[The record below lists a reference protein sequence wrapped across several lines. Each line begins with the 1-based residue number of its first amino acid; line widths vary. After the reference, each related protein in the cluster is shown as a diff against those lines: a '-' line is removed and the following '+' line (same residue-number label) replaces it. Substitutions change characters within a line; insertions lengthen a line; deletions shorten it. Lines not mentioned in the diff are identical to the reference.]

1 MILLM
6 QDNREQEI
14 LALLQKGA
22 TTRAFQLLVKEYSRR
37 IYWHVRHMLND
48 HEDSNDVVQNVFIK
62 IWENLD
68 GFRGDAKLY
77 TWIYRIA
84 SNEALNF
91 IQQKKRKLR
100 LVQEAAEVGSQQD
113 RQTSP
118 NPDGEAVYARL
129 QNAIQQ
135 LPEKQRLVFN
145 LRYFEEMPYEE
156 MAGVTETSVG
166 ALKASYHH
174 AVKKIEELLKAD

>member
-14 LALLQKGA
+14 LALLHQGA

-62 IWENLD
+62 IWENLA

-91 IQQKKRKLR
+91 LQQKKRKLR
-100 LVQEAAEVGSQQD
+100 LVQEAAEEGGQQD
-113 RQTSP
+113 HQTSP
-118 NPDGEAVYARL
+118 NPDGEVVYARL

-156 MAGVTETSVG
+156 MARVTETSIG

-174 AVKKIEELLKAD
+174 AVKKMEELLKAD